1 MSLKKFALVM
11 FLATYFITPAFAQR
25 DTISLNT
32 IITKTAKYVSSYPI
46 EKVYL
51 HLDKPYYS
59 AGDTIWFKAY
69 VTIDKHQLSG
79 LSNIVYVDIA
89 TNQDSLVNQIKLPVV
104 NGVAN
109 GNIILTPTAY
119 KQGNYH
125 LRAYTGWMRNFDNDY
140 FYHKNIAIGNIIQTN
155 INASIAYNTTDAGG
169 KPKISAA
176 ITYRQP
182 GEPQLANKKVS
193 WSITNPAGDEIS
205 KGKGTTDQNGVV
217 NIVLNENA
225 AASLKNATLTANIDL
240 GNRKESLN
248 RFPLNA
254 AITQRDVQFFPEG
267 GELTLGVRSKVAF
280 KALGANGLGLN
291 VKGTIT
297 DNAGA
302 VVAELTSQHLG
313 MGIFTMLPEDGKTYK
328 ANITFPD
335 GVKATYDIPRI
346 KPAGICLAVYNNDPD
361 NLNIKLS
368 ANDPYF
374 KANQGRIYYL
384 VAQSGGA
391 IYFAAQ
397 TKLENQS
404 YSAAIPKS
412 KFPTGI
418 VQFTLFTERGVAL
431 SERIVFIKH
440 NDMMNLTLTPD
451 KKTYTVRQKVKL
463 SVLAKNATLPVAG
476 EFSIA
481 VVDESKVPSDENS
494 ETSIFS
500 NILLT
505 SDIKGYVEKP
515 NYYFISKDTLAN
527 ANLDILMLTQGY
539 RRISYRNIITDKLPQ
554 IYLFPEQEGLEVSG
568 TLRNNTGMP
577 ISKGNLR
584 LQVPGKNLYS
594 ETTTDMVGNFKFSKL
609 NFPDSSQIV
618 ISARNNPNSRN
629 LMIAVNGDTYQP
641 ATRNPYMQDEV
652 ANIDSTIQPLLTNS
666 KRQYD
671 NLHIL
676 KEVVIK
682 STSLVKKPSHTDY
695 SALSGMPVLAD
706 QQVPGIRFKDCT
718 NLMICLPTMILG
730 VTALDNNLYLTKNA
744 LSSSNDRLPVQIFVN
759 GRPTDFNYLNTM
771 TGNDI
776 ETVEFFKTDGFS
788 GINRSYQSD
797 GVVSIIT
804 RKLETSKI
812 TFAQLQDMLPK
823 GNLLTY
829 NAQGYSVSRE
839 FYSPKYDLLKQGGG
853 FGGDLRSTIYWAPKV
868 KTDKTGVTS
877 IDFFNSDSKGT
888 YRATIEGID
897 AEGNLGRYILR
908 YTVK

>member
-11 FLATYFITPAFAQR
+11 FLATCLITPAFAQR

-32 IITKTAKYVSSYPI
+32 IITKTAKYINSYPI

-89 TNQDSLVNQIKLPVV
+89 TNQDSLVKQIKLPVV

-109 GNIILTPTAY
+109 GNIILSPTAY

-155 INASIAYNTTDAGG
+155 VNAYITYNTTDAGG

-217 NIVLNENA
+217 TMVLNENT
-225 AASLKNATLTANIDL
+225 AASLKNTTLTASIDL

-248 RFPLNA
+248 KFPLNA
-254 AITQRDVQFFPEG
+254 AIAQRDVQFFPEG

-280 KALGANGLGLN
+280 KAIGANGLGLN
-291 VKGTIT
+291 IKGTIT
-297 DNAGA
+297 DNTGT
-302 VVAELTSQHLG
+302 VVADFTSQHLG
-313 MGIFTMLPEDGKTYK
+313 MGVFALLPEDGKTYK
-328 ANITFPD
+328 ANITFAD
-335 GVKATYDIPRI
+335 GVKTTYDMPRI

-361 NLNIKLS
+361 NLNIKIS

-384 VAQSGGA
+384 IAQNGGA

-418 VQFTLFTERGVAL
+418 VQLTLFTERGVAL
-431 SERIVFIKH
+431 SERIAFIKH

-451 KKTYTVRQKVKL
+451 KKAYGVRQKVKL
-463 SVLAKNATLPVAG
+463 SILAKNSTAPVAG
-476 EFSIA
+476 EFSVS
-481 VVDESKVPSDENS
+481 VVDESKVPSDENA

-500 NILLT
+500 NLLLT
-505 SDIKGYVEKP
+505 SDIKGYIEKP
-515 NYYFISKDTLAN
+515 NYYFISKDADAD

-554 IYLFPEQEGLEVSG
+554 IYLYPEQDGLEVMG

-584 LQVPGKNLYS
+584 LQIAGKNLNA
-594 ETTTDMVGNFKFSKL
+594 ETVTDMVGNFKFSKL
-609 NFPDSSQIV
+609 NFPDSSQITL
-618 ISARNNPNSRN
+618 SARNNPNSRN
-629 LMIAVNGDTYQP
+629 LMIAVTGDTYQP
-641 ATRNPYMQDEV
+641 ATKNPYMQDEV
-652 ANIDSTIQPLLTNS
+652 TDIDSSFKTLLTNS

-695 SALSGMPVLAD
+695 GVFSGLPVMAD
-706 QQVPGIRFKDCT
+706 QQIAGARFKDCN
-718 NLMICLPTMILG
+718 NLLVCLPSMLLG
-730 VTALDNNLYLTKNA
+730 VMVEDNNLYFMKNA
-744 LSSSNDRLPVQIFVN
+744 SNSNRLPLQVFVN
-759 GRPTDFNYLNTM
+759 GRPMDFATLTSM
-771 TGNDI
+771 SGNDV
-776 ETVEFFKTDGFS
+776 ETVEVFKTDGLS
-788 GINRSYQSD
+788 NINRNYQSD
-797 GVVSIIT
+797 GIVSIIT
-804 RKLETSKI
+804 RKIESSKI
-812 TFAQLQDMLPK
+812 TYAQLQEMLPK

-829 NAQGYSVSRE
+829 NAQGYSIARE

-868 KTDKTGVTS
+868 KTDKTGITS
-877 IDFFNSDSKGT
+877 IDYFNSDSKGT

-897 AEGNLGRYILR
+897 ADGNLGRYVLR

>member
-1 MSLKKFALVM
+1 MSLKKIALAM
-11 FLATYFITPAFAQR
+11 CLATCLITPALAQR
-25 DTISLNT
+25 DTVSLNT
-32 IITKTAKYVSSYPI
+32 IITKTAKFINNYPI

-69 VTIDKHQLSG
+69 VTIDKHKLSG
-79 LSNIVYVDIA
+79 VSNIVYVDIA
-89 TNQDSLVNQIKLPVV
+89 TNQDSMMKQIKLPVV

-109 GNIILTPTAY
+109 GNIILTPNTY

-193 WSITNPAGDEIS
+193 WSITNPTGDEIS
-205 KGKGTTDQNGVV
+205 KGKGTTDQNGVI

-225 AASLKNATLTANIDL
+225 AASLKNTTLTASIDL

-248 RFPLNA
+248 KFSLNN

-280 KALGANGLGLN
+280 KAVGANGMGIN
-291 VKGTIT
+291 IKGTVT
-297 DNAGA
+297 DNAGT
-302 VVAELTSQHLG
+302 VVADLISQHLG
-313 MGIFTMLPEDGKTYK
+313 MGTFAMLPEDGKTYK
-328 ANITFPD
+328 ANVTFPD
-335 GVKATYDIPRI
+335 GTKATYDMPRI
-346 KPAGICLAVYNNDPD
+346 KPAGICLAVYNNDPE
-361 NLNIKLS
+361 NLAIKLS

-374 KANQGRIYYL
+374 KANQGRGYYL
-384 VAQSGGA
+384 IAQSGGA

-404 YSAAIPKS
+404 YSATIPKS

-418 VQFTLFTERGVAL
+418 VQLTLFTERGVAL
-431 SERIVFIKH
+431 SERIVFINH
-440 NDMMNLTLTPD
+440 HDMMNLTLTTD
-451 KKTYTVRQKVKL
+451 KKAYTVRQKVRL
-463 SVLAKNATLPVAG
+463 SVSAKNALIPAAG

-481 VVDESKVPSDENS
+481 VVDESKVPSDENA
-494 ETSIFS
+494 ETTIFS
-500 NILLT
+500 NLLLT
-505 SDIKGYVEKP
+505 SDIKGYIEKP
-515 NYYFISKDTLAN
+515 NYYFTNKDSAAN

-554 IYLFPEQEGLEVSG
+554 IYLLPEQNGLEISG
-568 TLRNNTGMP
+568 MLRNNTGMP

-584 LQVPGKNLYS
+584 LQLPGRNQNV
-594 ETTTDMVGNFKFSKL
+594 ETVTDMTGNFKFSKL
-609 NFPDSSQIV
+609 NFPDSAQIV
-618 ISARNNPNSRN
+618 ISARNNPNSKN
-629 LMIAVNGDTYQP
+629 LMISVNGDEYQP
-641 ATRNPYMQDEV
+641 ATKNPYMQDEV
-652 ANIDSTIQPLLTNS
+652 TNIDSTIQPLLTNS
-666 KRQYD
+666 KKQYD

-695 SALSGMPVLAD
+695 GAFTGLPMLAD
-706 QQVPGIRFKDCT
+706 QQVPGIRFKDCP
-718 NLMICLPTMILG
+718 NLFVCLPSMILG
-730 VTALDNNLYLTKNA
+730 VMAENNNLYLMKNQ
-744 LSSSNDRLPVQIFVN
+744 SVPINDRLPVQVFVN
-759 GRPTDFNYLNTM
+759 GRPTDFNYLNTIS
-771 TGNDI
+771 GNDI
-776 ETVEFFKTDGFS
+776 ETVEVFKTDGLS
-788 GINRSYQSD
+788 GINRNYQSD
-797 GVVSIIT
+797 GIVSIIT
-804 RKLETSKI
+804 RKIESTKI
-812 TFAQLQDMLPK
+812 TLAQLQEMLPK
-823 GNLLTY
+823 GNLLTF
-829 NAQGYSVSRE
+829 NAQGYSVARE
-839 FYSPKYDLLKQGGG
+839 FYSPKYDALKQGGG

-877 IDFFNSDSKGT
+877 IDFYNSDSKGT

-897 AEGNLGRYILR
+897 ADGNLGRYILR

>member
-1 MSLKKFALVM
+1 M
-11 FLATYFITPAFAQR
+11 FLATCFVTSAFAQR
-25 DTISLNT
+25 DTVSLNT
-32 IITKTAKYVSSYPI
+32 IITKTAKYINSYPI

-89 TNQDSLVNQIKLPVV
+89 TNQDSMVKQVVLPVV

-140 FYHKNIAIGNIIQTN
+140 FFHKNIAIGNAIQNN
-155 INASIAYNTTDAGG
+155 INASITYNTTEAGG
-169 KPKISAA
+169 KPKINAA

-193 WSITNPAGDEIS
+193 WSITSPTGDEIS

-217 NIVLNENA
+217 NVVLNENA
-225 AASLKNATLTANIDL
+225 AASLKNTTLTATLDL
-240 GNRKESLN
+240 GNSRSTLDKFL
-248 RFPLNA
+248 LNA
-254 AITQRDVQFFPEG
+254 AIAQRDVQFFPEG

-280 KALGANGLGLN
+280 KALGANGLGVN

-297 DNAGA
+297 DNTGT
-302 VVAELTSQHLG
+302 VVADLVSQHLG
-313 MGIFTMLPEDGKTYK
+313 MGVFALIPEDGKTYK

-335 GVKATYDIPRI
+335 GVKTTYDMPRI

-361 NLNIKLS
+361 NLSVKLS

-374 KANQGRIYYL
+374 KANQGRVYYL
-384 VAQSGGA
+384 IAQNGGA

-397 TKLENQS
+397 TKLDNQS
-404 YSAAIPKS
+404 YSATVPKS

-418 VQFTLFTERGVAL
+418 VQLTLFTERGVAL

-440 NDMMNLTLTPD
+440 NDFMNLTLTPD
-451 KKTYTVRQKVKL
+451 KKAYTVRQRVKL
-463 SVLAKNATLPVAG
+463 SVLAKSSTAPVAG
-476 EFSIA
+476 EFSVS

-494 ETSIFS
+494 ETSILS
-500 NILLT
+500 NLLLT
-505 SDIKGYVEKP
+505 SDIKGYIEKP
-515 NYYFISKDTLAN
+515 NYYFISKDENAD

-554 IYLFPEQEGLEVSG
+554 IYLFPEQEGLEILG

-584 LQVPGKNLYS
+584 LQIPGKNINA
-594 ETTTDMVGNFKFSKL
+594 ETMTDMVGNFKFSKL
-609 NFPDSSQIV
+609 NFPDSSQV
-618 ISARNNPNSRN
+618 VVSARNNPNSKN
-629 LMIAVNGDTYQP
+629 LTISVTGDSYMP
-641 ATRNPYMQDEV
+641 ATKNPYMQDEV
-652 ANIDSTIQPLLTNS
+652 ADIDSSFKTLLTNT
-666 KRQYD
+666 KRQYE

-682 STSLVKKPSHTDY
+682 STSLVRKPSHNDY
-695 SALSGMPVLAD
+695 GALTGLPQMAD
-706 QQVPGIRFKDCT
+706 QQIPGIRFKDCASMST
-718 NLMICLPTMILG
+718 CIQSMLLG
-730 VTALDNNLYLTKNA
+730 VVFQDNALYFMKNA
-744 LSSSNDRLPVQIFVN
+744 SSNDRLPLQIFVN
-759 GRPTDFNYLNTM
+759 GQPVDYGYLFSLR
-771 TGNDI
+771 GADV
-776 ETVEFFKTDGFS
+776 ETVEVFKTDGLS
-788 GINRSYQSD
+788 NINRNYQSD
-797 GVVSIIT
+797 GIVSIIT
-804 RKLETSKI
+804 KKVEKSKI
-812 TFAQLQDMLPK
+812 TFAQLQEMLPK

-829 NAQGYSVSRE
+829 TAQGYSVARE
-839 FYSPKYDLLKQGGG
+839 FYSPKYDLLKQGGAL
-853 FGGDLRSTIYWAPKV
+853 GGDLRSTIYWAPKV
-868 KTDKTGVTS
+868 KTDKTTGATA
-877 IDFFNSDSKGT
+877 IEYFNSDGKGT

-897 AEGNLGRYILR
+897 ADGNLGRSVIR

>member
-1 MSLKKFALVM
+1 M
-11 FLATYFITPAFAQR
+11 FLATCLITPAFAQR

-32 IITKTAKYVSSYPI
+32 IITKTAKYISSYPI

-89 TNQDSLVNQIKLPVV
+89 TNQDSLVKQIKLPVV

-125 LRAYTGWMRNFDNDY
+125 LRAYTGWMRNFDTDY

-155 INASIAYNTTDAGG
+155 INAYITYNTTNVGG
-169 KPKISAA
+169 KPKISAS

-182 GEPQLANKKVS
+182 GEPQLASKKVS

-217 NIVLNENA
+217 TMVLNENA
-225 AASLKNATLTANIDL
+225 TASLKNTTLTASIDL

-248 RFPLNA
+248 KFPLNA
-254 AITQRDVQFFPEG
+254 AIAQRDVQFFPEG

-280 KALGANGLGLN
+280 KAIGANGLGLN
-291 VKGTIT
+291 AKGTIT
-297 DNAGA
+297 DNTGT
-302 VVAELTSQHLG
+302 VVAEFESQHLG
-313 MGIFTMLPEDGKTYK
+313 MGVFALLPEDGKTYK
-328 ANITFPD
+328 ANITFAD
-335 GVKATYDIPRI
+335 GVKTTYDMPRI

-384 VAQSGGA
+384 IAQNGGA

-418 VQFTLFTERGVAL
+418 VQLTLFTERGVAL
-431 SERIVFIKH
+431 SERIAFIKH

-451 KKTYTVRQKVKL
+451 KKTYGVRQKVKL
-463 SVLAKNATLPVAG
+463 SILAKNSTVPVAG
-476 EFSIA
+476 EFSVS
-481 VVDESKVPSDENS
+481 VVDESKVPSDENT

-500 NILLT
+500 NLLLT
-505 SDIKGYVEKP
+505 SDIKGYIEKP
-515 NYYFISKDTLAN
+515 NYYFISKDADVD
-527 ANLDILMLTQGY
+527 ASLDVLMLTQGY
-539 RRISYRNIITDKLPQ
+539 RRISYRNIITDKLPE
-554 IYLFPEQEGLEVSG
+554 IYLYPEQDGLEVMG

-584 LQVPGKNLYS
+584 LQIAGKNLNA
-594 ETTTDMVGNFKFSKL
+594 ETVTDMVGNFKFSKL
-609 NFPDSSQIV
+609 NFPDSSQITV
-618 ISARNNPNSRN
+618 SARNNPNSRN
-629 LMIAVNGDTYQP
+629 LMIAVTGDTYQP
-641 ATRNPYMQDEV
+641 ATKNPYMQDEV
-652 ANIDSTIQPLLTNS
+652 TDIDSSFKTLLTNS

-695 SALSGMPVLAD
+695 GVFSGLPVMAD
-706 QQVPGIRFKDCT
+706 QQIPGARFKDCN
-718 NLMICLPTMILG
+718 NLLVCLPSMLLG
-730 VTALDNNLYLTKNA
+730 VMAEDNNLYFMKNA
-744 LSSSNDRLPVQIFVN
+744 SNSNRLPLQVFVN
-759 GRPTDFNYLNTM
+759 GRPMDFATLTSM
-771 TGNDI
+771 SGNDV
-776 ETVEFFKTDGFS
+776 ETVEVFKTDGLS
-788 GINRSYQSD
+788 NINRNYQSD
-797 GVVSIIT
+797 GIVSIIT
-804 RKLETSKI
+804 KKIESSKI
-812 TFAQLQDMLPK
+812 TYAQLQEMLPK

-829 NAQGYSVSRE
+829 NAQGYSIARE

-868 KTDKTGVTS
+868 KTDKTGITS
-877 IDFFNSDSKGT
+877 IDYFNSDSKGT

-897 AEGNLGRYILR
+897 GDGNLGRYVLR